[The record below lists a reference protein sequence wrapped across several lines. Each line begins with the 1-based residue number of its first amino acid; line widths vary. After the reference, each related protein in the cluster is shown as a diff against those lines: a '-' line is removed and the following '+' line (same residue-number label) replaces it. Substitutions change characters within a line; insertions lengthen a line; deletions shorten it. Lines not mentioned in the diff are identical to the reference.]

1 MLSFVSFVSFISDTA
16 AAIVG
21 NSTPGTIAAGVVAR
35 GGRPPVAFQF
45 SISEHGGPRSVKTFH
60 GRDYRAA
67 MREALKL
74 AKGSPFLACGFD
86 GPVVRFGPPEVYA
99 GIVSAACYGP
109 DGVEC
114 GHLTVTRADGDA
126 IRSRRCAA
134 AVAAKGGPR

>member
-1 MLSFVSFVSFISDTA
+1 MLALSSIVSFLTDTA

-35 GGRPPVAFQF
+35 GGRPPVAFHF
-45 SISEHGGPRSVKTFH
+45 SISEHGGPRSGKTFH

-74 AKGSPFLACGFD
+74 AKGTPFLACGFD
-86 GPVVRFGPPEVYA
+86 GPIVRFGPPEACA

-114 GHLTVTRADGDA
+114 GNLTITRADGDA
-126 IRSRRCAA
+126 IRSRRC
-134 AVAAKGGPR
+134 VAGSEARR